1 MITKLII
8 RITASILLVGTLVGS
23 EIPEARA
30 ADERSITN
38 VKGDVYRF
46 QNNFHFAMFV
56 VTNDGIV
63 VTDPINA
70 GAVNWLKKELGKRFP
85 GKRVTHM
92 IYSHSHGDHNSG
104 GQAWG
109 GGIEIIAQENAANN
123 LKQGQTAAPTRLFK
137 DKLDFSSGGKLF
149 EVTFLGPGHGN
160 DLSAVVVRPENVAF
174 VVDAVSPKRL
184 PYRNFPGGDIQGMID
199 QIRAVE
205 ALDFEILT
213 PGHSVNGSKQDAT
226 DTRVYIEN
234 LRMRVKKEIAS
245 GKTLDQIKAVVT
257 MDEYNKWFAYEQ
269 YLPLNID
276 GMYNWLKSRS

>member
-1 MITKLII
+1 MYMTFLA
-8 RITASILLVGTLVGS
+8 RIAASILVVGVLIGS
-23 EIPEARA
+23 EISDANAQAKRA
-30 ADERSITN
+30 ITN

-70 GAVNWLKKELGKRFP
+70 DAVNWLKEMLKKRFP
-85 GKRVTHM
+85 GKRITHM

-109 GGIEIIAQENAANN
+109 GGIVVIAHENTAKN
-123 LKQGQTAAPTRLFK
+123 LNSGQTATPTWTFN
-137 DKLDFSSGGKLF
+137 DKLSFSTGGKSF
-149 EVTFLGPGHGN
+149 EVKYLGRGHGN

-184 PYRNFPGGDIQGMID
+184 PYRNFPHTDIKGLID
-199 QIRAVE
+199 QIMTVE
-205 ALDFEILT
+205 SLDFEILT

-226 DTRVYIEN
+226 DTRVYIET
-234 LRMRVKKEIAS
+234 LRQRVQKEMVA
-245 GKTLDQIKAVVT
+245 GKSLDQIKASVT
-257 MDEYNKWFAYEQ
+257 MDEYEKWGAYGQ
-269 YLPLNID
+269 FLPLNVE
-276 GMYNWLKSRS
+276 GMFNWLKSRP